1 MNTVYLLFFNL
12 KTPDTL
18 IARAGLSLI
27 WVKLNASFNLML
39 VSVCV
44 QTAEF

>member
-18 IARAGLSLI
+18 HSKGGVVS
-27 WVKLNASFNLML
+27 NLGKAK
-39 VSVCV
+39 C
-44 QTAEF
+44 